1 MVWMLACCVT
11 FLFTSS
17 MWSRLSVGVG
27 GARQGGGLLVMVG
40 RGGMEGME
48 ASAPMFVRAA
58 VMVAAVILAIAALMV
73 MLDMLGIP
81 GIPMDMLGILGMFGM
96 LGILGIPMGKLRGK
110 GRGSERG
117 VGDGVGRGS

>member
-17 MWSRLSVGVG
+17 MWPRLRVGVG

-48 ASAPMFVRAA
+48 ANAPMLVRAA
-58 VMVAAVILAIAALMV
+58 VIVAAIMLAMAALMD
-73 MLDMLGIP
+73 MLDMLGMLGMP
-81 GIPMDMLGILGMFGM
+81 GIPMDMLGMLGM
-96 LGILGIPMGKLRGK
+96 PMVKFRGK
-110 GRGSERG
+110 GRGG
-117 VGDGVGRGS
+117 V